1 MAPTIINFPEVAGW
15 TSVQFDPIVPRDVD
29 RMEGRRTEAQTF
41 GTPWWK
47 ASYGAP
53 WLSERDF
60 GIMDAFMM
68 QAGDGGEVFRAY
80 DVFRMRPIAW
90 TEARGNV
97 PLSGIRAGGAG
108 AFDGTATLSSITNRR
123 QILVTGLPAEFQF
136 RAGDYVEVVKSA
148 SLISLHRIMEDVKAG
163 LAGTVSLKIKYGL
176 DTTIF
181 AGAAKVNF
189 EKPSCLMQID
199 PGSYSGPK
207 AWSSRNP
214 SFSAQ
219 EVFFS

>member
-1 MAPTIINFPEVAGW
+1 MAPTIISMPDIAGW
-15 TSVQFDPIVPRDVD
+15 TDAQFDPVTPRNVD
-29 RMEGRRTEAQTF
+29 RMEGRRTEAQQW
-41 GTPWWK
+41 GTSWWR
-47 ASYGAP
+47 ASYAAP
-53 WLSERDF
+53 WLSDRDF

-68 QAGDGGEVFRAY
+68 RAGDSGEVFRAY
-80 DVFRMRPIAW
+80 DPFRMRPIAW
-90 TEARGNV
+90 LEANGNV
-97 PLSGIRAGGAG
+97 PLSGTRAGGG
-108 AFDGTATLSSITNRR
+108 SFNGTATLASISNSR
-123 QILVTGLPAEFQF
+123 QISISGLPANFQF

-148 SLISLHRIMEDVKAG
+148 SLISLHRIVEDVAAG
-163 LAGTVSLKIKYGL
+163 SGGTATLKIRYGL
-176 DTTIF
+176 DTTVF
-181 AGAAKVNF
+181 AGATVVNF